1 MLYAFSLDAQ
11 PWVLVVTGFL
21 ERSFLQIASNSIIAV
36 YIPEHF
42 PTDIRGTGLGAAT
55 AVGRVAAG
63 TMPYLV
69 LAVLQTFGQVSVF
82 TMLASILLALCL
94 IVLVFGPET
103 RRQTLAQVSP
113 QSNNS
118 SVESAAAKSEL
129 LNDHQTHLG
138 I

>member
-103 RRQTLAQVSP
+103 RGQL
-113 QSNNS
+113 
-118 SVESAAAKSEL
+118 
-129 LNDHQTHLG
+129 
-138 I
+138 